1 MYNYN
6 SPTKNHNKS
15 TCSILDDKRTTYSN
29 TKTQPSSPVSYHEHG
44 HIANSTRRKEI
55 IQKIEALFPFLEDVM
70 GRNDS
75 RSKEI
80 IEKLA
85 ALRDGLDNIFE
96 EFET

>member
-1 MYNYN
+1 MSYYNT
-6 SPTKNHNKS
+6 PNKS
-15 TCSILDDKRTTYSN
+15 NRNTNSYITEKRTTY
-29 TKTQPSSPVSYHEHG
+29 TTVKTQPSSPISYHEHG

-55 IQKIEALFPFLEDVM
+55 IQKIEALFPYLEDVM

-80 IEKLA
+80 IDKLA

-96 EFET
+96 EF

>member
-1 MYNYN
+1 MYSYN
-6 SPTKNHNKS
+6 TPNKQSKNTSSYLISEK
-15 TCSILDDKRTTYSN
+15 KTTISN

-44 HIANSTRRKEI
+44 HIANSTRRKDI
-55 IQKIEALFPFLEDVM
+55 IQKIEALFPYLEDVM

-96 EFET
+96 EF